1 MSEPTQA
8 SPRLPY
14 ITFLRTVKNASPH
27 TLRATDV
34 DLRDLEAFLSERNQE
49 VGLLSVDPLT
59 LRAYVADLAR
69 RVGSRTIS
77 RRLSTLRAF
86 FRWLI
91 RQELRDDTPMNG
103 IQNPKQGRP
112 LPEAVPIDTMM
123 GLLKGPLRQSPAGLR
138 DRAILHLLYAAG
150 LRVSELVG
158 SDVGALD
165 LKAGFIRVT
174 GKGRK
179 TRQVPI
185 HGACIEALERWLPE
199 RGVFLGKGGY
209 TRDHG
214 ALFLNQRGGRLSA
227 RSVRRILDKELLRTA
242 AAQHVHPHMIR
253 HAFASH
259 LLDGGVD
266 VRHIQ
271 ELLGHASLSTTQ
283 IYTHIGIDRLVRAY
297 DDAHPRAAITQGAPP
312 HDDLQ

>member
-1 MSEPTQA
+1 MSAYTET
-8 SPRLPY
+8 SLRHDYL
-14 ITFLRTVKNASPH
+14 TFLRTVKNASPH

-34 DLRDLEAFLSERNQE
+34 DLRDLEGFLSERAK
-49 VGLLSVDPLT
+49 GTTLLSVDPLKM
-59 LRAYVADLAR
+59 RAYVADLAK
-69 RVGSRTIS
+69 RVGARTIS
-77 RRLSTLRAF
+77 RRLSTLRAL

-91 RQELRDDTPMNG
+91 RQGLRSDTPMNA
-103 IQNPKQGRP
+103 IQNPRQGRP

-123 GLLKGPLRQSPAGLR
+123 GLLKGPVANTPAAFR
-138 DRAILHLLYAAG
+138 NRAILHLLYAAG

-158 SDVGALD
+158 SDLGSVD
-165 LKAGFIRVT
+165 LAQGWIRVT

-185 HGACIEALERWLPE
+185 HGACCEALEAWMSQ

-209 TRDHG
+209 VKDHG

-227 RSVRRILDKELLRTA
+227 RSIRRILDKELLRTA
-242 AAQHVHPHMIR
+242 AGQHVHPHMIR

-297 DDAHPRAAITQGAPP
+297 DDAHPRATIAKGPP
-312 HDDLQ
+312 HHDDPH